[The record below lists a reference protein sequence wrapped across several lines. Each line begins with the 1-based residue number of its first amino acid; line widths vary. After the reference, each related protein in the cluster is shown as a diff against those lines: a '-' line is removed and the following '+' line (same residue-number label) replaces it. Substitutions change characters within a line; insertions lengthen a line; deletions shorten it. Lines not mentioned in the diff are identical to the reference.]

1 MSAAEPRCVQAERAP
16 QRAIKMES
24 GSTSLPC
31 PPATCQRTAMLS
43 GGGAAAAEA
52 ARLGK
57 WRPRSLHV
65 HSSLHL
71 DLPPLFTL
79 SNHPGSRGGHR
90 GGGRRKLRQA
100 CSNAGQRRQVRALR
114 AAAGAARLCRRGGR
128 QQRQLR
134 AIRGHLLLQG
144 RHLALQLSD
153 GRQVSWTRL
162 PAQREQGTFKSC
174 WPAMLV

>member
-1 MSAAEPRCVQAERAP
+1 MSAAERCVQAERAP
-16 QRAIKMES
+16 QRAIKMER
-24 GSTSLPC
+24 GSTNLPR

-43 GGGAAAAEA
+43 GGGGSAGR
-52 ARLGK
+52 RLG

-90 GGGRRKLRQA
+90 GGGQRKLRQA

-153 GRQVSWTRL
+153 GRQISWTRL
-162 PAQREQGTFKSC
+162 PAQREQGTFK
-174 WPAMLV
+174 